1 MGKRLDAALTKKAV
15 PKNHVTPGSAQRSK
29 TDEQIIKTGIF
40 LPCFCPLCS
49 HTLIEDDHVVL
60 DVRRPSGQRGKI
72 RLSPYLKVYES
83 SSTIYIPDGEEVE
96 DIFCPHCRQSLKDT
110 SRQCDECGSAVARF
124 IIRPFYKDIDFFICL
139 KKNCHWHGIGPEA
152 KQEMELEI
160 SGFKNPRDQLEL
172 IRTGTKLQFF
182 CPNCGAKLV
191 QGEDLTVVVEDREG
205 RVASLKLSPYLN
217 VFTSECS
224 LVVPDEEDVVDMLC
238 PECGESFWQSDKY
251 CGLCGSKTAKLD
263 VKGSSFEADFYICMR
278 KQCNWHGLSEKDCRK
293 IILDDSL
300 EW

>member
-1 MGKRLDAALTKKAV
+1 MGKRLAGKSTVKKTSKSA
-15 PKNHVTPGSAQRSK
+15 VTPGSAQRTE
-29 TDEQIIKTGIF
+29 TDKQIRQTGIF

-49 HTLIEDDHVVL
+49 QSLIEDEKIVL
-60 DVRRPSGQRGKI
+60 DVRRPSGEKGQI

-96 DIFCPHCRQSLKDT
+96 DLYCPHCHQSLKDT
-110 SRQCDECGSAVARF
+110 SRQCDECGSSVGRF
-124 IIRPFYKDIDFFICL
+124 TIRPFYKDIDFYICL
-139 KKNCHWHGIGPEA
+139 KKNCHWHGIGPDA
-152 KQEMELEI
+152 KEEMELEI
-160 SGFKNPRDQLEL
+160 TGFKNPKNQLEL
-172 IRTGTKLQFF
+172 IKKGVKLQFF
-182 CPNCGAKLV
+182 CPTCGAQLV
-191 QGEDLTVVVEDREG
+191 QGEDLTVVVEDTEG

-224 LVVPDEEDVVDMLC
+224 LVIPPDEDVVDMLC

-251 CGLCGSKTAKLD
+251 CGLCGSKAAKLD
-263 VKGSSFEADFYICMR
+263 VKGSSFDADFYICMR